1 MSRKEQDFLRAL
13 GDIPQ
18 EYIDELTAWQQ
29 SHQPLSGP
37 VPKRSGGILHEAHS
51 GKEQIRMNQ
60 SEKTVSQHKNRET
73 ALSVQRIRPLT
84 VGIFASLAACA
95 VIAVGI
101 GASLAGKP
109 ETSQPA
115 FSPES
120 AASDSVTESTAVSET
135 EPEAEA
141 ETSATTADPPEGALP
156 DQLHPTIGCRRGKG
170 MCNLPLPGLE
180 GAAGIIYHSAEEC
193 EDNPFYTQ
201 FRQYL
206 KQGSSILMLQV
217 PTAAH
222 TGEALL
228 KGVSETRDHKLI
240 FDIALYQN
248 DNMTNINPFSEY
260 AVFWYEVENAYLYDG
275 YDIQVHPYTYASTYS
290 AFDADDTAEWTE
302 RVAEDPLYQ
311 AFDLH
316 RLMFSGETSTESVL
330 MYREA
335 TDSGALYPEQTFVM
349 QCDEA
354 PAQTEYAALLKDGA
368 QLQGDVIPMQLL
380 ERINGIVS
388 DNPDKDVLVMMAEN
402 DRTDEACVFGTA
414 WLDAEGALHTELAK
428 RYDADRTAPEGKG
441 TVVEVLV
448 LEKGSLPA
456 APESF
461 SVYDAMFGI
470 FADDQSFEIHRTP
483 LFEYATKPMEIRLPQ
498 G

>member
-1 MSRKEQDFLRAL
+1 MSRTEQDFLRAL

-29 SHQPLSGP
+29 SHQPLSGS
-37 VPKRSGGILHEAHS
+37 VPKRSGGSLHEVQS
-51 GKEQIRMNQ
+51 GKEQIRMTK

-73 ALSVQRIRPLT
+73 AFSVQRIKPLT

-120 AASDSVTESTAVSET
+120 AASESVTESTTVSDT
-135 EPEAEA
+135 EPEAGA
-141 ETSATTADPPEGALP
+141 ETSETTADPLEGALP

-180 GAAGIIYHSAEEC
+180 GAAAVIYHSAEEC
-193 EDNPFYTQ
+193 EDNPFYTH

-248 DNMTNINPFSEY
+248 DNMTNINPFPEY

-275 YDIQVHPYTYASTYS
+275 YDIQVHPYTYASAYS

-316 RLMFSGETSTESVL
+316 RLMFSSETSGDSVML
-330 MYREA
+330 YQET
-335 TDSGALYPEQTFVM
+335 TDSEALHPEQTFVM

-380 ERINGIVS
+380 ERINGIAA

-402 DRTDEACVFGTA
+402 DRPDEACVFGTA

-448 LEKGSLPA
+448 LEKGSLSA
-456 APESF
+456 APERITIHDT
-461 SVYDAMFGI
+461 VIGI
-470 FADDQSFEIHRTP
+470 SADDRSFDIHRTP

>member
-1 MSRKEQDFLRAL
+1 MSRTEQDFLRAL

-29 SHQPLSGP
+29 SHQPLSGS
-37 VPKRSGGILHEAHS
+37 VPKRSGGILHEVQS
-51 GKEQIRMNQ
+51 GKEQIRMTK

-73 ALSVQRIRPLT
+73 AFSVQRIKPLT

-115 FSPES
+115 FTPES
-120 AASDSVTESTAVSET
+120 AASESVTESTTVS
-135 EPEAEA
+135 EPEAGA
-141 ETSATTADPPEGALP
+141 ETSETTADPLEGALP

-170 MCNLPLPGLE
+170 MCNQPIPGLE
-180 GAAGIIYHSAEEC
+180 GAAAVIYHSAEEC
-193 EDNPFYTQ
+193 EDNPFYTH

-228 KGVSETRDHKLI
+228 KGVLETPDHKLI

-248 DNMTNINPFSEY
+248 DNMTNVNPFPEY
-260 AVFWYEVENAYLYDG
+260 AVFWYEMLP
-275 YDIQVHPYTYASTYS
+275 DIYSCNYEVQVHPYTYASAYS

-302 RVAEDPLYQ
+302 RVAADPLYQ

-316 RLMFSGETSTESVL
+316 RLMFSSETSGDSVML
-330 MYREA
+330 NREPM
-335 TDSGALYPEQTFVM
+335 DSGALHPEQTFVM

-354 PAQTEYAALLKDGA
+354 PAQTEYAALLRDGA

-380 ERINGIVS
+380 ERINGIAA

-402 DRTDEACVFGTA
+402 DRPDEACVFGTA

-428 RYDADRTAPEGKG
+428 RYDADRTAPEGRG

-448 LEKGSLPA
+448 LEKGSLSA
-456 APESF
+456 APERITIH
-461 SVYDAMFGI
+461 DTIIGI
-470 FADDQSFEIHRTP
+470 SADDRSFDIHRTP